1 MNCPFCNAEI
11 SAEDKLCPACGA
23 PVNEEVAEQPAV
35 EEVAEAP
42 VTETPVQAPGKA
54 GMIMGIVAAALV
66 LVGCCCVYLGL
77 ITIPVAAILSII
89 ALIKNVGELKKAKQ
103 AGVKNTFALV
113 GTILSAVALALSVVM
128 IVIAV
133 LYIVIYGAAIFAAIL
148 SGEIAF

>member
-11 SAEDKLCPACGA
+11 SAEDKLCPICGA

-42 VTETPVQAPGKA
+42 VVETPVQAPGKA

-66 LVGCCCVYLGL
+66 LVGCCCYYLGF
-77 ITIPVAAILSII
+77 ITIPVAAVLSII
-89 ALIKNVGELKKAKQ
+89 ALIKNVGDLKKAKQ

-128 IVIAV
+128 IVIVV
-133 LYIVIYGAAIFAAIL
+133 LYIMICGAAALFAIL

>member
-11 SAEDKLCPACGA
+11 TAEDKLCPICGA
-23 PVNEEVAEQPAV
+23 PVNEETAEQPAV
-35 EEVAEAP
+35 EETTEAPVAEA
-42 VTETPVQAPGKA
+42 PVQAPGKA

-113 GTILSAVALALSVVM
+113 GTILSAAALA
-128 IVIAV
+128 IAV
-133 LYIVIYGAAIFAAIL
+133 VLIVLVVVLMLVYGAAIFAAIL
-148 SGEIAF
+148 SGDFSF